1 MRPIR
6 SINTALVALL
16 AAAGCTEDGATTT
29 APTAVPAPASATIVE
44 SYAAEPEVA
53 GHLVRQSASG
63 HGNLTVNGAFRTFS
77 FTAMR
82 RKDGEVD
89 GRFELHNHATGVRLH
104 GEVTCFLAFA
114 RPLDPDRG
122 AFFAG
127 GVITHSDGTVPEGT
141 PVIFSA
147 FDNGEGRN
155 AVFPDFLS
163 LMQPTSPNVVQRHCA
178 IGLRIGMPMPIEGG
192 NIQVRP

>member
-1 MRPIR
+1 MMPIR
-6 SINTALVALL
+6 TINTALVALL
-16 AAAGCTEDGATTT
+16 AAAGCTDDGAPTT
-29 APTAVPAPASATIVE
+29 APTAVAAPASATNIE
-44 SYAAEPEVA
+44 SYEVEPGVA
-53 GHLVRQSASG
+53 GHLLRQSASG

-127 GVITHSDGTVPEGT
+127 GIITLSDGTVPPGT

-147 FDNGEGRN
+147 FDNGEGTN
-155 AVFPDFLS
+155 ADFPDFLS
-163 LMQPTSPNVVQRHCA
+163 LMQPTSPQVVERHCA
-178 IGLRIGMPMPIEGG
+178 FGLRIGTPMPIEGG